1 MDSFRRALGEVVGID
16 GFACKVGAL
25 TEHGGVFAAHPGVK
39 IVLADAFYDICRGAV
54 EEVALA
60 QQTVHLGHSPRH
72 ILLLPVG
79 AEKEVSEVRK
89 RTNPG

>member
-1 MDSFRRALGEVVGID
+1 MGID

-39 IVLADAFYDICRGAV
+39 IVLADAFYYICRGAV
-54 EEVALA
+54 EEVAFA

-79 AEKEVSEVRK
+79 AEKEVNEVRK
-89 RTNPG
+89 TTNPS